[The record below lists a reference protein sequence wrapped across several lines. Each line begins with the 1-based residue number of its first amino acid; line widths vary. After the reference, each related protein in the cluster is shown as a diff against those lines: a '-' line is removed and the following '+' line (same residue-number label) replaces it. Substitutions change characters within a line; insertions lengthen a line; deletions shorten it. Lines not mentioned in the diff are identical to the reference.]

1 MLRPADLAAIDSMGK
16 RLGVPRGVLGGLFEL
31 ESGHKADIWGGDK
44 GKYFGAIQFGE
55 GARRET
61 GLNPRIHTTI
71 ESQEPYILKY
81 FQQRGYNPGDYPDL
95 PSRARALYRTVLVG
109 NPRQS
114 GTDSFGTNSDKAAL
128 RMLPGGDLYQ
138 RAEARY
144 SRVPGGGGG
153 SSAQPPAALRAPS
166 PPIADGGTLRTAPA
180 GSSVRSVMMDP
191 FVSTAKA
198 GLEPR
203 DQGHALMAALFAE
216 LAERNG
222 TSDFAPALREAI
234 GPLNA
239 MEPLSKL
246 QAREAAAIFGTQQRM
261 ATGHENTP
269 LQSFQPFQASTPDA
283 MQSSGNPISAPTNG
297 RGPVRVGKIAHPSQD
312 IYPTTGPHL
321 DVRVMKNGEYVNP
334 EFARSLLQNLRVGG
348 KPLYSQS
355 GEGWSPAYPITSG
368 FGPRSAP
375 TAGAS
380 TFHRG
385 VDFGVPEG
393 VELEWT
399 GGGTYSRQPGY
410 GQIDLPTGERIK
422 LLHTIG

>member
-1 MLRPADLAAIDSMGK
+1 MNDYRRLARETALRHGIDPDIFEAQIDQESRFNKNAVSSAGAQGLGQLMPGTAAELGVKNPWDPVQNLDGAARYLKRMLRQFGGYPEALAAYNSGPGTVA
-16 RLGVPRGVLGGLFEL
+16 RAGGVPNIPETINYVD
-31 ESGHKADIWGGDK
+31 SVTK
-44 GKYFGAIQFGE
+44 GA
-55 GARRET
+55 AR
-61 GLNPRIHTTI
+61 L
-71 ESQEPYILKY
+71 
-81 FQQRGYNPGDYPDL
+81 
-95 PSRARALYRTVLVG
+95 RAR
-109 NPRQS
+109 
-114 GTDSFGTNSDKAAL
+114 
-128 RMLPGGDLYQ
+128 
-138 RAEARY
+138 
-144 SRVPGGGGG
+144 GGGQ
-153 SSAQPPAALRAPS
+153 SRPPAALRTPS
-166 PPIADGGTLRTAPA
+166 PPMTDGGTLRTAPT
-180 GSSVRSVMMDP
+180 GSSVRSEMMDP

-198 GLEPR
+198 GLEPQ
-203 DQGHALMAALFAE
+203 DEGHALMAALFAE
-216 LAERNG
+216 LAKRKG

-261 ATGHENTP
+261 ATGDENTT

-297 RGPVRVGKIAHPSQD
+297 RGPIRVGKIAHPSQD
-312 IYPTTGPHL
+312 VYPTTGPHL

-355 GEGWSPAYPITSG
+355 GESWSPAYPITSS

-399 GGGTYSRQPGY
+399 GGGAYSRQPGY